1 MSLRSIFVFYKKAI
15 KLNYT
20 LLLRSTFAVTKN
32 TCAWDKVGF
41 ITLLLSHLG
50 RSSLQNYL
58 LVNAIQK
65 LPDIWRHVFDLWTL
79 YSQLYNW
86 LKVTI
91 HQNNVKNVI
100 NTNMK
105 GLVYWHW
112 NRSTISK
119 LFQKL
124 KSRHQEMKYLVKE

>member
-1 MSLRSIFVFYKKAI
+1 MSLCSIFVFYKKAI

-65 LPDIWRHVFDLWTL
+65 LPDIWRHVFDL
-79 YSQLYNW
+79 
-86 LKVTI
+86 
-91 HQNNVKNVI
+91 
-100 NTNMK
+100 
-105 GLVYWHW
+105 
-112 NRSTISK
+112 
-119 LFQKL
+119 
-124 KSRHQEMKYLVKE
+124 